1 MANKNNHPFNF
12 GASPLIKQTENNVV
26 EGYKRIEQ
34 QEAQQTDG
42 GTGAAPSAPAE
53 PTASAPTTASGTIY
67 QGAMQ
72 NINIPIPAEM
82 HQQLKVKAAITH
94 QSMKELVVQ
103 AIATWLDIQ
112 DGKLKVQ
119 K

>member
-1 MANKNNHPFNF
+1 MANRSNHPFNF
-12 GASPLIKQTENNVV
+12 GDSPLIKQTENNVV

-34 QEAQQTDG
+34 QEAMQTDG
-42 GTGAAPSAPAE
+42 GTGAAPAAPAE
-53 PTASAPTTASGTIY
+53 TTAGTVAATAESMY
-67 QGAMQ
+67 QVATQ
-72 NINIPIPAEM
+72 NINIPIPVEM
-82 HQQLKVKAAITH
+82 HQQLKVKAAVTN
-94 QSMKELVVQ
+94 QKMKDLVVQ